1 MNALNAVA
9 TGGNRSP
16 RRVCAGSAALRSASS
31 MDRRVYRTP
40 PFSPS
45 FLSSFLDSHWMAPPR
60 EP

>member
-9 TGGNRSP
+9 TGGNPTP
-16 RRVCAGSAALRSASS
+16 RRVCAGSAALLSTAL
-31 MDRRVYRTP
+31 MDRRVYRNP

-45 FLSSFLDSHWMAPPR
+45 FLNSHRLAPPM